1 MWRLHMG
8 EWRILA
14 EGMRIRADRQ
24 EKARAEAT
32 EGRSRERPRG
42 HERPSTTKMA
52 SDYAAEIR
60 LAKQGKHP
68 DQQRA
73 AGT

>member
-1 MWRLHMG
+1 MWRLHMA

-24 EKARAEAT
+24 EKAHAEAT
-32 EGRSRERPRG
+32 EGRERPKG
-42 HERPSTTKMA
+42 QERPSTTEMA
-52 SDYAAEIR
+52 SEYADEIR

-73 AGT
+73 AGA